1 MKKRCPLV
9 VLVLISLAVLSA
21 ARSEAITAETQP
33 DLLRAYLRQG
43 IDKAFNLET
52 QSAIGSLQRA
62 VGLDRENPL
71 GYSFLA
77 IARLFSYEME
87 YDPQERAKHQELM
100 LQEVGEALARGQKR
114 IDKNPRDSEAY
125 FAMALAKTV
134 RLRWAISQK
143 RYVVI
148 AQETAGAWDYLEKVK
163 TEDPGNHDIYLLI
176 GLLHYRLDRL
186 PAVARFLSSLLIT
199 TSDRRKGLQEL
210 VLAAQKGDLLKELAQ
225 AELASVYTSFERQ
238 PSQALP
244 IILELKKKYPRNY
257 NFSFSLANTLSELMR
272 FAEAFAVT
280 REIEAGIRAGQPPFF
295 PQLRPRLDLLMGRIL
310 LNQGEYLRAAEFFQ
324 KALSADMSAYHART
338 RTSSL
343 VRLGMIHD
351 IRRERKQAVE
361 YYTRALAVEGGEGN
375 AQTDAKRYLK
385 TPYVPK
391 PTGSSP

>member
-125 FAMALAKTV
+125 FSMALAKTV

-186 PAVARFLSSLLIT
+186 PAVARFLSLLIT

-361 YYTRALAVEGGEGN
+361 YYTRALAVEGGEGI
-375 AQTDAKRYLK
+375 AQADANRYLK

-391 PTGSSP
+391 PKGSIP